1 MSISGFYSQAK
12 SYILNEYYNTPKIL
26 AYVFAGLG
34 FIIGIQ
40 TTRYGH
46 VTAHPYIFEL
56 LPIISGYNPI
66 LGFFTAIGFM
76 LGDLLVKPFEKLSI
90 PWYSYFWVHLGVMIF
105 GVLPPLLSRLSV
117 YYIMRRGR
125 LYSDGG
131 LAILTRSSIL
141 PSIIGSM
148 IGSALGLAV
157 IRAGMDLAFIH
168 TPQLV
173 GEPPDYSCLKVAVEE
188 DMFIPSRVGTII
200 IFSGPAGGILNHL
213 VSVGII
219 PTADKFIKSETFRGA
234 RSDTISIKKRVDIEK
249 LNKARK
255 SLGKQVK
262 KMKSRIDSGNVVK
275 KVSSVSRK
283 ATKLVGEKVA
293 TAKEALK
300 SAKVTEDAEKYEP
313 INQAVISSMKTI
325 VVDDKVKKAIEHLI
339 DPDVSRLMRKFNE
352 NLSKWYDAIYQYDNA
367 LEDFKDVI
375 RRIKFIKGR
384 YIVPKEF
391 DKAAANLI
399 AKIKKVKYLA
409 SKGRRIMREI
419 KDVKMPLNIH
429 YAVSKAID
437 YGFIAIDTVT
447 DGIDIAKKE
456 GKSLVEGLAQ
466 SAISNI
472 LTYISPDPESLKFA
486 YAELANQILF
496 NGSKAAEIVSP
507 TNNIKGVFNL
517 CYDVVREGIVNTF
530 IKKDPSKIPDVLAR
544 KIKDG
549 RYGKVIKYVYEG
561 TEEVIEYFKDPKLIN
576 EILENKGYKAGL
588 KGVEDKAGRFYD
600 DLHETVDKVFKVDE
614 NSWKVTK
621 LASWGV
627 RKAVHGWINLAEY
640 THRRLTDLVAW
651 WRR

>member
-1 MSISGFYSQAK
+1 MSISGFYSHVK

-40 TTRYGH
+40 PTRYGH

-66 LGFFTAIGFM
+66 LGISTSIGFM
-76 LGDLLVKPFEKLSI
+76 IGDLLVKPFEELSI
-90 PWYSYFWVHLGVMIF
+90 PWYSYFWVHVGVMIF
-105 GVLPPLLSRLSV
+105 GVLPPLISRLFV
-117 YYIMRRGR
+117 YYVMRRGN

-131 LAILTRSSIL
+131 LAVLTRSSIL
-141 PSIIGSM
+141 PSIFGSL
-148 IGSALGLAV
+148 IGSALGLAI
-157 IRAGMDLAFIH
+157 IRAGMELAFIH
-168 TPQLV
+168 TPQIV
-173 GEPPDYSCLKVAVEE
+173 GRHPDYSCLKVAIEE
-188 DMFIPSRVGTII
+188 DMFTPSRVGTII

-213 VSVGII
+213 VSIGIL
-219 PTADKFIKSETFRGA
+219 PRADKFVKSETFRGA
-234 RSDTISIKKRVDIEK
+234 RSDTISIKKKVDIEK
-249 LNKARK
+249 LYKARK
-255 SLGKQVK
+255 NLGKQFK

-293 TAKEALK
+293 TAKEALE
-300 SAKVTEDAEKYEP
+300 SAKATEDVGKYEP

-325 VVDDKVKKAIEHLI
+325 VVDDKVKKAIENLI
-339 DPDVSRLMRKFNE
+339 DPDISRLMRRFNE
-352 NLSKWYDAIYQYDNA
+352 NLSKWYDAMHEYDIA

-375 RRIKFIKGR
+375 RRIKFVRGR
-384 YIVPKEF
+384 YIVPEEL
-391 DKAAANLI
+391 DKTAANLI
-399 AKIKKVKYLA
+399 AKSKKAKYLA
-409 SKGRRIMREI
+409 SKGRKIMKEI
-419 KDVKMPLNIH
+419 KEVKMPLNIH
-429 YAVSKAID
+429 SAVSKAID
-437 YGFIAIDTVT
+437 YDFIAIDTVT
-447 DGIDIAKKE
+447 DAIDIAQKE

-472 LTYISPDPESLKFA
+472 LTYISTDPESLKFA
-486 YAELANQILF
+486 HAELANQILF
-496 NGSKAAEIVSP
+496 NGSKAAEIISP

-517 CYDVVREGIVNTF
+517 CYDVVREGIVDTF
-530 IKKDPSKIPDVLAR
+530 AKKDPSKIPDVLAR
-544 KIKDG
+544 KIREG

-561 TEEVIEYFKDPKLIN
+561 AEEAIEYLKDPKLIN

-588 KGVEDKAGRFYD
+588 KGLEDKAGRFYD